1 MRFYLTICFAFLI
14 SQDIFA
20 QQRMKS
26 SKNELIRQYTFKS
39 FSIADSKSDSIRILT
54 YLVVPNN
61 VLKFVKNN
69 DLFESSYQAKV
80 TIKKKRGAQIG
91 RKSWSNTLKTKS
103 YTESSSNKIS
113 TIHFYE
119 FKVAPDDYIISS
131 ELFDMDSNE
140 SGIINREIKLK
151 KAKSTPYLHEP
162 FLIDSF
168 DGNWGL
174 GNDEIPI
181 VSNLIGKTSVKPTLF
196 LSGRIDT
203 GKYKINVIINSTN
216 KKELWNQSFDIF
228 SDENYFY
235 QRIAIPEEVISKGLR
250 KKIYITLE
258 QGSAKKKETMV
269 FGVTREGFSK
279 SISNLNQA
287 ILAMRYIL
295 VDDEYKNMRRSKPE
309 RQEELFLEYWKKRDP
324 TPDTE
329 RNELQDEYFSRV
341 AYANSAFKGS
351 TDGWRTHMGEIYI
364 KFGRPDDIEEYN
376 DPFTRIYQQRWHY
389 YKINKY
395 FDFVDEAGFGDFR
408 LASPFFGGNTW

>member
-119 FKVAPDDYIISS
+119 FKVPIDDYIVTS
-131 ELFDMDSNE
+131 ELFDRDSNE
-140 SGIINREIKLK
+140 SGVINRELKLNRK
-151 KAKSTPYLHEP
+151 KTDIRLFKP
-162 FLIDSF
+162 FLIDTF
-168 DGNWGL
+168 EGNWGL
-174 GNDEIPI
+174 NSNEIPI
-181 VSNLIGKTSVKPTLF
+181 VTNVIGENSIKPSIF
-196 LSGRIDT
+196 LSGLVNP
-203 GKYKINVIINSTN
+203 GKYNIDVLINSSN
-216 KKELWNQSFDIF
+216 KKELWNQSYEVNTKDNFF
-228 SDENYFY
+228 V
-235 QRIAIPEEVISKGLR
+235 QRIAIPEEVINKGLR
-250 KKIYITLE
+250 KKVYVTLE
-258 QGSAKKKETMV
+258 QGKNKKKETLI
-269 FGVTREGFSK
+269 FGVTRDGFSK
-279 SISNLNQA
+279 SISSFNQA

-309 RQEELFLEYWKKRDP
+309 KQEEMFLSYWKERDP
-324 TPDTE
+324 SPETKE
-329 RNELQDEYFSRV
+329 NELQDEYFSRV
-341 AYANSAFKGS
+341 AYANSSFKGS

-364 KFGRPDDIEEYN
+364 KFGRPDDIEEYS

-389 YKINKY
+389 YRINKY
-395 FDFVDEAGFGDFR
+395 FDFVDESGFGDYR
-408 LASPFFGGNTW
+408 LTSPFYGGNNW

>member
-1 MRFYLTICFAFLI
+1 
-14 SQDIFA
+14 
-20 QQRMKS
+20 MKS

-250 KKIYITLE
+250 KRFILRLNKEVQKRKKQWCLVLLVKVFQNQYLTLIR
-258 QGSAKKKETMV
+258 QYFQCVIFLLMM
-269 FGVTREGFSK
+269 
-279 SISNLNQA
+279 SI
-287 ILAMRYIL
+287 
-295 VDDEYKNMRRSKPE
+295 
-309 RQEELFLEYWKKRDP
+309 
-324 TPDTE
+324 
-329 RNELQDEYFSRV
+329 
-341 AYANSAFKGS
+341 
-351 TDGWRTHMGEIYI
+351 
-364 KFGRPDDIEEYN
+364 
-376 DPFTRIYQQRWHY
+376 RI
-389 YKINKY
+389 
-395 FDFVDEAGFGDFR
+395 
-408 LASPFFGGNTW
+408 

>member
-14 SQDIFA
+14 SHDIFA

-151 KAKSTPYLHEP
+151 KTKSTLYLHEP

-287 ILAMRYIL
+287 ILSMRYIL